1 MKKFKL
7 ILTRSLILTL
17 LAFLTNTIS
26 LAQSHITGE
35 GTETSP
41 FVIHDSEGWN
51 TFANET
57 NHETYWELN
66 VYAQLDADITT
77 TKMVGTQTNK
87 YKGRF
92 DGNGHT
98 LTFNQGTEQD
108 PFSYDHCAPFRYIS
122 NARIKNLT
130 VTGTIY
136 TSKKNAGGFVGQ
148 VNGLANSITNCRSNI
163 TIDCT
168 NNNVSGN
175 DGTHGGFIGEVPT
188 KEVISFKDCLFDG
201 SIIDNNSTKKVQ
213 KCGGFAGWV
222 NTSADYNNCY
232 MAGLIKIKQNIA
244 HFHRNNN
251 AKGTRIDMYYLKD
264 QQSGTSPGPKG
275 DTARTTYT
283 DMVARQYTFDG
294 VNYYIPVTIRTWDVI
309 DEPAEPFNID
319 TIVQYFGKKILIP
332 GQDYFVSIEYKE
344 TSSGEYDKIDEI
356 LRAGFYK
363 ITITGN
369 DRAGY
374 YGVESFEFRVLS
386 EDEKWSKLELAL
398 AGTDP
403 VVELSRDFTATSTD
417 NVLIINRDV
426 TINLNGHTIDRNL
439 DEAVANGQVLRIEA
453 ECTVTINGPGTIT
466 GGFNLGTKENI
477 DGGGIH
483 NMGTLVL
490 NDVTVTG
497 NNCIKWSG
505 TTFSGRG
512 GGIYTGKGSSLT
524 MNGGLISNNTA
535 RGGGGGVF
543 TEEAVLFSLNEVTI
557 DDNESESKGGGVR
570 ILALDKTP
578 ATAVMTD
585 CVISN
590 NRATDVGSDRA
601 SEGGGVYMQKGKLTM
616 TRCNIT
622 KNKSSFAGAGF
633 FSLGGTTY
641 ATNCV
646 ITENS
651 AFLET
656 DKMYGGGISLYK
668 NSTYTMDG
676 GTIEN
681 NSSFQDGG
689 GIYVMQGA
697 KFNILGQV
705 VIKDN
710 FRIREGV
717 ATENNAYMGG
727 SSVINIIGDI
737 TEGSE
742 IYITGHGLG
751 GIYTKGL
758 KDEYLQY
765 FKSDDK
771 YQTEVD
777 PTTGEFRLVP
787 YDWTNPGAW
796 FDQEWWDESNPRIP
810 TSEDEVVIKRAIMIP
825 EGYTAYAKSV
835 DFTNG
840 TVVIKE
846 GGELIITDH
855 ESSVQVDLLFQKNIT
870 KIPDGDLYGWHIVSI
885 PIDNAELNNDYV
897 YNTNILTRKTKPF
910 DFDLLRYDE
919 PTHYWDSYNDNT
931 VSFSTTFT
939 NLVKGCGYLYRN
951 EKDVAI
957 EFYGTMNVGDVD
969 CNVTYTSG
977 AAPLSGF
984 NLLGNPYTEK
994 ISILNTTLLGKNDA
1008 VLSTQLTGFYK
1019 LENGEKWTALI
1030 EDPTEKFDL
1039 SEGFLVQV
1047 PEDAKKVRFSKTART
1062 TSSKAERK
1070 SIMFSVSN
1078 SNYED
1083 RAYVIVDDCLGLN
1096 KISHINENL
1105 PMLYIN
1111 RNGSDYAIAAI
1122 NNNVKE
1128 FNLNFKATATGQYTL
1143 KFKPEGDFNYIHL
1156 IDRLAQKDI
1165 DLLVEK
1171 DYTFIGSPADSE
1183 GRFIVRLGVNDGG
1196 DDFAY
1201 QSGNDIVVSGEGELQ
1216 VYDVTGRMIM
1226 NTMINGVQTV
1236 SIPSNGVYIF
1246 RLNEKVQKIVVR

>member
-1 MKKFKL
+1 MKKFEL

-17 LAFLTNTIS
+17 LALLTNTF
-26 LAQSHITGE
+26 LMAQSRLSGTGDE
-35 GTETSP
+35 ESP
-41 FVIHDSEGWN
+41 YVISSQADWT
-51 TFANET
+51 TFANDA
-57 NHETYWELN
+57 TYWDLN
-66 VYAQLDADITT
+66 VYTRLDTNITT
-77 TKMVGTQTNK
+77 DEMVGNSTDK
-87 YKGRF
+87 YEGHF

-98 LTFNQGTEQD
+98 LTFNKGTQQD
-108 PFSYDHCAPFRYIS
+108 PFNSDHCAPFRYIL
-122 NARIKNLT
+122 NANIKNLT

-136 TSKKNAGGFVGQ
+136 TKKKNAGGFVGQ
-148 VNGLANSITNCRSNI
+148 ANGIANSITNCRSNI

-168 NNNVSGN
+168 SNNVNNN
-175 DGTHGGFIGEVPT
+175 DGTHGGFVGESPT
-188 KEVISFKDCLFDG
+188 SAVISFKDCIFDG
-201 SIIDNNSTKKVQ
+201 KIKDTNTTRKVQ

-222 NTSADYNNCY
+222 NKTVNYDNCY
-232 MAGLIKIKQNIA
+232 MAGTIEIKQNIS
-244 HFHRNNN
+244 HFNRNKSAAGN
-251 AKGTRIDMYYLKD
+251 RIDMYYLKD
-264 QQSGTSPGPKG
+264 QQNDVSPGPKG
-275 DTARTTYT
+275 NPASQSYDDTIAKKYT
-283 DMVARQYTFDG
+283 IDG
-294 VNYYIPVTIRTWDVI
+294 IDYYVPVTIKTWDII
-309 DEPAEPFNID
+309 DEPAEPYNVD
-319 TIVQYFGKKILIP
+319 TLVQFFGKTILRK
-332 GQDYFVSIEYKE
+332 GNDYSLDIEYKE
-344 TSSGEYDKIDEI
+344 TIDGEYEDIDEV

-363 ITITGN
+363 ITIVGN
-369 DRAGY
+369 DRRGY
-374 YGVESFEFRVLS
+374 LGTESFEFRVLS
-386 EDEKWSKLELAL
+386 EDEKWSKLEAAL

-403 VVELSRDFTATSTD
+403 TVTLSRDFMATSTD
-417 NVLIINRDV
+417 NVLIVNRDV
-426 TINLNGHTIDRNL
+426 TINLNGHTIDRHL
-439 DEAVANGQVLRIEA
+439 AEAVANGQVLRIEA
-453 ECTVTINGPGTIT
+453 GCTVTINGPGTIT

-483 NMGTLVL
+483 NMGTLIL
-490 NDVTVTG
+490 NNVTITD
-497 NNCIKWSG
+497 NHCIKWSG

-543 TEEAVLFSLNEVTI
+543 TEEAALFSLNGVTI

-570 ILALDKTP
+570 ILALDKDP

-585 CVISN
+585 CIISN

-601 SEGGGVYMQKGKLTM
+601 SEGGGVYMQKGRLSM
-616 TRCNIT
+616 TRCEIT
-622 KNKSSFAGAGF
+622 KNRSSFAGAGF
-633 FSLGGTTY
+633 FSLDGKTY
-641 ATNCV
+641 ATDCI
-646 ITENS
+646 ITGNS
-651 AFLET
+651 AFVET

-676 GTIEN
+676 GTIEG

-705 VIKDN
+705 VIRDN

-717 ATENNAYMGG
+717 STTENNAYLGG
-727 SSVINIIGDI
+727 SSVINIIGPI

-758 KDEYLQY
+758 KSEYVQY

-777 PTTGEFRLVP
+777 PSTGEFRLVP
-787 YDWTNPGAW
+787 YDWENPGAW
-796 FDQEWWDESNPRIP
+796 FDQEWWDESNPRVP
-810 TSEDEVVIKRAIMIP
+810 TADDDVVIKRAIMIP

-855 ESSVQVDLLFQKNIT
+855 ESSAQVDLLFQKNIT

-897 YNTNILTRKTKPF
+897 YNTNIITRKTKPF

-919 PTHYWDSYNDNT
+919 PTHYWDSYNDNS
-931 VSFSTTFT
+931 VSFSTSFT

-951 EKDVAI
+951 EKDVSI
-957 EFYGTMNVGDVD
+957 EFYGTMNVVDVD
-969 CNVTYTSG
+969 CNVTYTGS

-994 ISILNTTLLGKNDA
+994 ISILNTTLLGKNDV
-1008 VLSTQLTGFYK
+1008 VLGQQLTGFYK
-1019 LENGEKWTALI
+1019 LEKGQKWTALI
-1030 EDPTEKFDL
+1030 SDPNEKFDL
-1039 SEGFLVQV
+1039 GEGFLVQV
-1047 PEDAKKVRFSKTART
+1047 PEQANKVRFSKTART
-1062 TSSKAERK
+1062 SSSKAERK

-1078 SNYED
+1078 SKDED
-1083 RAYVIVDDCLGLN
+1083 RAYAIWDDCLGLN
-1096 KISHINENL
+1096 KISHINEDL

-1111 RNGSDYAIAAI
+1111 QKGDDYAIAPI
-1122 NNNVKE
+1122 GKDVNE
-1128 FNLNFKATATGQYTL
+1128 FNLNLKATTTGQYTL
-1143 KFKPEGDFNYIHL
+1143 NVKLEGGFNYLHL

-1171 DYTFIGSPADSE
+1171 EYTFIGSPADSE
-1183 GRFIVRLGVNDGG
+1183 GRFIVRLGISND
-1196 DDFAY
+1196 DVFAY

-1216 VYDVTGRMIM
+1216 VYDVTGRMVM
-1226 NTMINGVQTV
+1226 NTTINGVQTV

-1246 RLNEKVQKIVVR
+1246 KLNEMVQKIVVR